1 MAYLFLAAG
10 IVAEVIASGLLKIT
24 DGFKRIIPTIFCL
37 IGYLGA
43 YYLVSLSLRGIPL
56 NIAYATWCGVGTI
69 ATALIGVLY
78 YKEKMSKTNIIGLGI
93 MTVGIVMLNYC

>member
-10 IVAEVIASGLLKIT
+10 IIAEVVASGLLKIT
-24 DGFKRIIPTIFCL
+24 DGFKRIIPTILCL
-37 IGYLGA
+37 IGYISA

-78 YKEKMSKTNIIGLGI
+78 YKEKMNKTNIIGLGI
-93 MTVGIVMLNYC
+93 MTLGIVMLNYC